1 MANCLFQ
8 VNFAH
13 LCTVYI
19 CAQWYFLQFIL
30 FPQWSEMRHVQVR
43 TIDSDLG
50 RVVSSPTGQIWHNFW
65 VILDPQNM
73 FEAGLEANIL
83 SSDVVCL
90 HITLA
95 QLLKPLLPRD
105 PATESSP
112 QYGCLRPRQI
122 RRLVG
127 IEMDWTIGTLQPGY
141 RCDSQQKGM
150 VDSPGGLETSSVV
163 AAAVLTSNPPI
174 YVELWLQQGL
184 SQLAKGP
191 WSAEILESP
200 SGFAKWQAKP
210 SYWSTQPNLEG
221 SHFHSLNFLACGA
234 VCFFI
239 FAQAVKLWCRSLFG
253 NSFK

>member
-1 MANCLFQ
+1 MILLAVHPLSSMVWNAACSGTYYRLWLRQGLLAAQQGKYGTTFEWSWIPKTCL
-8 VNFAH
+8 
-13 LCTVYI
+13 
-19 CAQWYFLQFIL
+19 
-30 FPQWSEMRHVQVR
+30 R
-43 TIDSDLG
+43 LG
-50 RVVSSPTGQIWHNFW
+50 WKQTF
-65 VILDPQNM
+65 
-73 FEAGLEANIL
+73 L

-221 SHFHSLNFLACGA
+221 NHFHSLNFLACGA